1 MLAKEKQQFRNLVK
15 ERPNTGIF
23 TGSHYAFKE
32 KLPNLKE
39 NK

>member
-1 MLAKEKQQFRNLVK
+1 MLTKEKQQFKNLVK

-23 TGSHYAFKE
+23 TGSHYGFKE

>member
-1 MLAKEKQQFRNLVK
+1 MLTKEKQQFKNLVK
-15 ERPNTGIF
+15 ERPNTEIF
-23 TGSHYAFKE
+23 TESHYVFKE